1 MNALYCTPCTPRYCD
16 KYTLDPCVIQ
26 SVCDK
31 RIRYESL
38 KEVMSQD
45 KDIRGQSFE
54 QRAKGVDAVYKSER
68 GNRHRVG
75 QK

>member
-1 MNALYCTPCTPRYCD
+1 MNALYRTPCTPSDCSS
-16 KYTLDPCVIQ
+16 YTLDGCLVKCERFVKYQ
-26 SVCDK
+26 A
-31 RIRYESL
+31 L
-38 KEVMSQD
+38 KELMKQD
-45 KDIRGQSFE
+45 KEIKAQSFE